1 MCLLQPNGCFFAT
14 REFEL
19 YLHKIT
25 IGPMTR
31 VYLIPII
38 LVLLLAVG
46 CHHADDRLVG
56 LDAISDSAP
65 QAVLDSLACIDRATL
80 SEADRHYYDFLSVK
94 AADKAYLTHSSDS
107 LILSVVDYASNHQ
120 SHGYYP
126 EALYYCGRVYSDLG
140 DYPTALT
147 YFHQA
152 LDQMPEAAAN
162 RKLRGNIIS
171 QTGRLLINLRLYD
184 QAITFLDKVI
194 EMGRQDS
201 DTTNLVLDLQLLG
214 HLYINSGQYDKAQK
228 TITESLLLSRN
239 LKPSHAAVS
248 RMYLANIKYLQ
259 GDCDSALIY
268 LRCTKDEV
276 DPIDRNAVL
285 ASGARIFLKA
295 EILDSAYWYA
305 HSLINSQYSVNKEIG
320 YNRILTR
327 SLRKYLQQDT
337 VYRYVYEYV
346 SLLENFYNENQSKM
360 VIAQQAMYNYNN
372 HEKARRKAENSR
384 ELILYFLKGAL
395 VLILIVIIWLLIL
408 KNKNQKNLIRLHVAL
423 DEMESLKR
431 QLENQENTTLNYSK
445 TDNNEASL
453 REKLRNTILNLNTD
467 KYDDGFV
474 PDAILNSNVYN
485 TIMEYINQS
494 MPIPEKSEIW
504 NELENVVF
512 GSSPNLKNIIKI
524 LAGRKLTEIDL
535 KTLLLIRC
543 GISPTNMS
551 LLCQRERGSINSRRK
566 VLSNKLFGKD
576 MDIARFDKIIRII

>member
-1 MCLLQPNGCFFAT
+1 MLAAGCAF
-14 REFEL
+14 
-19 YLHKIT
+19 H
-25 IGPMTR
+25 P
-31 VYLIPII
+31 
-38 LVLLLAVG
+38 
-46 CHHADDRLVG
+46 DDRLVG
-56 LDAISDSAP
+56 LDNLCDSSP
-65 QAVLDSLACIDRATL
+65 QVVLDSLTRIDRASL
-80 SEADRHYYDFLSVK
+80 GEADRHFFDFLSVK
-94 AADKAYLTHSSDS
+94 ATDKAYLSHSSDS

-152 LDQMPEAAAN
+152 LDQLPEVAAN

-184 QAITFLDKVI
+184 QAVTYLDKVI
-194 EMGRQDS
+194 EMERQDS

>member
-1 MCLLQPNGCFFAT
+1 
-14 REFEL
+14 
-19 YLHKIT
+19 
-25 IGPMTR
+25 
-31 VYLIPII
+31 
-38 LVLLLAVG
+38 
-46 CHHADDRLVG
+46 
-56 LDAISDSAP
+56 
-65 QAVLDSLACIDRATL
+65 
-80 SEADRHYYDFLSVK
+80 
-94 AADKAYLTHSSDS
+94 
-107 LILSVVDYASNHQ
+107 
-120 SHGYYP
+120 
-126 EALYYCGRVYSDLG
+126 
-140 DYPTALT
+140 
-147 YFHQA
+147 
-152 LDQMPEAAAN
+152 
-162 RKLRGNIIS
+162 
-171 QTGRLLINLRLYD
+171 
-184 QAITFLDKVI
+184 
-194 EMGRQDS
+194 
-201 DTTNLVLDLQLLG
+201 
-214 HLYINSGQYDKAQK
+214 
-228 TITESLLLSRN
+228 
-239 LKPSHAAVS
+239 
-248 RMYLANIKYLQ
+248 MYLANIKYLQ

-276 DPIDRNAVL
+276 DPIDRNAAL

-327 SLRKYLQQDT
+327 PLRKYLQQDT
-337 VYRYVYEYV
+337 VYRYIYDYV

-423 DEMESLKR
+423 EEMESLKR
-431 QLENQENTTLNYSK
+431 QLENQENPTLIYSK

-474 PDAILNSNVYN
+474 PNAILNSNVYN
-485 TIMEYINQS
+485 IIMEYINQS

-535 KTLLLIRC
+535 RTLLLIRC

>member
-25 IGPMTR
+25 IEPMTR

>member
-25 IGPMTR
+25 IEPMTR

-152 LDQMPEAAAN
+152 LDQLPEVAAN

-184 QAITFLDKVI
+184 QAVTYLDKVI
-194 EMGRQDS
+194 EMERQDS